1 MDSISSFLLLLL
13 SQIPGIYRNMN
24 MNPGVRWLLLWAH
37 PSNKQNEF
45 LVGTFHNLNIQVAR
59 VISQNWISIVL
70 NLVFEWSCYYFKVS
84 GIFTHKTMIWFPE
97 KYACIS
103 FTESLEL
110 TKNRAIGEIEPLS
123 LWRVLVLQTG
133 LIIVCSKE

>member
-70 NLVFEWSCYYFKVS
+70 NFVFEWSCYTLKCREFLLIRPWYDFLRNMHAS
-84 GIFTHKTMIWFPE
+84 
-97 KYACIS
+97 
-103 FTESLEL
+103 ESLEL
-110 TKNRAIGEIEPLS
+110 TKNRATGEIEPPS